1 MGRVGPCRTR
11 QTENPFLD
19 ARLSKGSPLSFHLC
33 LKTLYFFSRMRSP
46 TDRNKKASPR
56 ESQGYQGGGLSA
68 WPIRTHQVNPA
79 RVHICVFLEPYAST
93 SLHFSG
99 PSFQEHIMAK
109 DLKIMRRFRKRLSL
123 ESRVLHKLKEQF
135 PVQNRTNPSHLARL
149 SGCLTAAL
157 ETEKEN
163 IPQPAIERNQ
173 ASTRWPTV
181 NSTAPLTENKN
192 GPQPS
197 VQQKTRPAGILYL
210 PLEIRLIIYEYLNL
224 EWDEAPSAVPGE
236 TEPYEPFK
244 HPIAG
249 LQFANRQLLNEILNF
264 DFVYYRIKFLRF
276 DLPSQCLLYLDAS
289 ATRLKHL
296 HTIEL
301 TVPAS
306 ETGLLETIFDLL
318 VSCDERNLKLSWRLS
333 PKLEVWNPL
342 PCFFLKRFPIS
353 KNEILSF
360 NEHSP
365 LTDANYKT
373 TAFQLGG
380 K

>member
-1 MGRVGPCRTR
+1 MGRVGHVELDKRKSRSWMQGCQKGLPHLLIFVPKPC
-11 QTENPFLD
+11 
-19 ARLSKGSPLSFHLC
+19 
-33 LKTLYFFSRMRSP
+33 YFFSRMRSP
-46 TDRNKKASPR
+46 TDRNEKASPR
-56 ESQGYQGGGLSA
+56 ESQGYSRRRA
-68 WPIRTHQVNPA
+68 VSWPIKTHQINPPA

-99 PSFQEHIMAK
+99 PSFQEHIMAE

-157 ETEKEN
+157 ETEKDN

-173 ASTRWPTV
+173 ASTRWLTI

-197 VQQKTRPAGILYL
+197 VQHKTQPAGILYL

-224 EWDEAPSAVPGE
+224 EWDDAPSAVPGE
-236 TEPYEPFK
+236 TEPYEPFN

-333 PKLEVWNPL
+333 PKLEV
-342 PCFFLKRFPIS
+342 
-353 KNEILSF
+353 
-360 NEHSP
+360 
-365 LTDANYKT
+365 
-373 TAFQLGG
+373 
-380 K
+380 